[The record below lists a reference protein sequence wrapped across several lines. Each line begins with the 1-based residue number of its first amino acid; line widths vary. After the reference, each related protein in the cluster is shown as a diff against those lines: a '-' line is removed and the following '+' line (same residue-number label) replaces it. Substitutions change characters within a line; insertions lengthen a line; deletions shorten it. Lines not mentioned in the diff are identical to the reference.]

1 MLLQG
6 NLQEFSLPNIFQL
19 VKMSAKSGA
28 LTIRREGGSGKVFFR
43 DGTISYAYSQPQ
55 LLPLGERL
63 VKAGA
68 ISSAQLKQAL
78 AAQKK
83 SGGASRL
90 GGILLK
96 QGHIDRE
103 TLEQAVREQI
113 QDTAFT
119 FFSWSDGEFEF
130 AAEDTPPEEDV
141 LVEMSVETVIMEGCR
156 RIDEWALIFEQLGS
170 LERVPHL
177 AYGEHV
183 AEEGSLTLTAEEWRV
198 VVHIDGRADINTIL
212 RDCGLDRFHG
222 AKVMYSLY
230 SSGLINVSEPV
241 IESIGKGTSVAV
253 RGAIDIY
260 NEVFLN
266 TLTDSNVVKQLRV
279 ELIDEKEVEI
289 PIVAGQLPSGNG
301 NGNGEGRRERRPTYW
316 SSRPRPR
323 APSRPGSG
331 SPARARRGSSWP
343 TPTTWTA
350 CAPRAPTCSSSRAS
364 ATCPTWSPRT
374 CPWPA
379 RSSARS
385 RSPRRS
391 GSTPPRPCCTAS
403 CATARRW
410 RMWCA
415 RPSSSPRRAPPADAA
430 LHARPARA
438 VAARS
443 PRQRPHAL
451 VFVRCGGDDGWR
463 RRAAPGPARRKDT
476 TACTTPATA

>member
-28 LTIRREGGSGKVFFR
+28 LTIRREGDSGKVFFL
-43 DGTISYAYSQPQ
+43 DGVITYAYSQPQ

-68 ISSAQLKQAL
+68 ISSTQLKQAL

-83 SGGASRL
+83 SGGAARL

-119 FFSWSDGEFEF
+119 FFSWTDGEFEF

-141 LVEMSVETVIMEGCR
+141 LVGMSVETVIMEGCR

-183 AEEGSLTLTAEEWRV
+183 DDEGSLTLTAEEWRV
-198 VVHIDGRADINTIL
+198 VVHIDGHADINTIL

-222 AKVMYSLY
+222 AKVIYSLY

-289 PIVAGQLPSGNG
+289 PVVAGQLPMNG
-301 NGNGEGRRERRPTYW
+301 NGNGSGEEGGEG
-316 SSRPRPR
+316 
-323 APSRPGSG
+323 A
-331 SPARARRGSSWP
+331 AEDVLVF
-343 TPTTWTA
+343 TA
-350 CAPRAPTCSSSRAS
+350 AAS
-364 ATCPTWSPRT
+364 CPEQAWKRL
-374 CPWPA
+374 A
-379 RSSARS
+379 GESSAWVLLANANDVDSLRS
-385 RSPRRS
+385 THADLQFLKDLGDVPYVVATYMSMS
-391 GSTPPRPCCTAS
+391 GEEMSAKQVSKALGLDAGTPVLHCQLRDRES
-403 CATARRW
+403 V
-410 RMWCA
+410 
-415 RPSSSPRRAPPADAA
+415 ADVVRAA
-430 LHARPARA
+430 LDLA
-438 VAARS
+438 AARS
-443 PRQRPHAL
+443 
-451 VFVRCGGDDGWR
+451 
-463 RRAAPGPARRKDT
+463 AR
-476 TACTTPATA
+476 